1 MNMPIQK
8 SSMINSADSQFN
20 DMYANV
26 YTTSTVGVMSPE
38 YRHSVGN
45 TQHCL
50 ERGFL
55 SPMRTDQTAE
65 KQSWLFCYKGL
76 EQCVSPHT
84 AAACEI
90 SCDELPVVEKQFMP

>member
-1 MNMPIQK
+1 
-8 SSMINSADSQFN
+8 
-20 DMYANV
+20 
-26 YTTSTVGVMSPE
+26 
-38 YRHSVGN
+38 
-45 TQHCL
+45 
-50 ERGFL
+50 
-55 SPMRTDQTAE
+55 MRTDQTAE